1 MFNMRIIA
9 RIDIKNNF
17 VIKGIN
23 LEGLRKVGDPYELI
37 TKYYE
42 QGVNEII
49 IQDSV
54 ASLYGRNNLFDFIKS
69 ITKEIFIPITLGGGI
84 RSLSDIE
91 KALKSGADKV
101 AINSKALED
110 PNFIKQASNEFGSST
125 IVSSIEAKKISD
137 NLWEPYK
144 FCGRE
149 RTNINIVEWIKIIQE
164 NECGE
169 ILLTS
174 IDHEGTKQGFDLE
187 MINSLYEIIE
197 KPIIISG
204 GCGSLNHLK
213 EVFKEYKDEAI
224 AIASV
229 LHYKILEINDIK
241 SITNEKNLH
250 T

>member
-42 QGVNEII
+42 QGINEII

-84 RSLSDIE
+84 TSLSDIE

-164 NECGE
+164 NDCGE

-187 MINSLYEIIE
+187 MINSLY
-197 KPIIISG
+197 
-204 GCGSLNHLK
+204 
-213 EVFKEYKDEAI
+213 
-224 AIASV
+224 
-229 LHYKILEINDIK
+229 KILLNR
-241 SITNEKNLH
+241 
-250 T
+250 